1 MTVTVARPTWQSH
14 LARLVDQITDK
25 GDLHSPQWRAALLA
39 IPRHLFV
46 PHYYLQDTSHRPSRW
61 VRHEP
66 SDADST
72 RRWLQLVYSPTT
84 LITELAQY
92 ADRGVQMPVCSSTKP
107 DLMIRM
113 LEALDIHDGHRVLE
127 IGTGTGYNA
136 ALLTHRLG
144 DHAVCSVDIDPT
156 LIAAAGQGLHQ
167 LGYHPTLVAGDGAQ
181 GLPEHAPFD
190 RILATCALRAFPTIW
205 IHQLR
210 PGGTALVHLEGPLG
224 AGNLLALRRDP
235 TQLMVQGRF
244 LPWWGCFMARRTSAG
259 PTTGSPRPVP
269 TTDPVT
275 IRDTTVDPAQIDGT
289 QMFPFLAQLH
299 LPPGMYRAIYLTDAD
314 IPVTYLASPDGS
326 WCEINRQPDTT
337 GRHTVREAG
346 PTPLW
351 AAIETAWTQWT
362 QLAAPAWHEFGL
374 TATPTEHRI
383 WHRDP
388 HNGPQWTL
396 PPDPLTTPTT

>member
-1 MTVTVARPTWQSH
+1 MTVAVTRTTWQSH
-14 LARLVDQITDK
+14 LTRLVDQITDK

-92 ADRGVQMPVCSSTKP
+92 ANRGVQMPVCSSTKP

-144 DHAVCSVDIDPT
+144 DKAVYSVDIDPT
-156 LIAAAGQGLHQ
+156 LITAAGQRLDQ

-181 GLPEHAPFD
+181 GLPEHAPVD
-190 RILATCALRAFPTIW
+190 RIIATCALRAVPTEW

-224 AGNLLALRRDP
+224 AGNLLALHRDP
-235 TQLMVQGRF
+235 AHPRVQGR
-244 LPWWGCFMARRTSAG
+244 
-259 PTTGSPRPVP
+259 
-269 TTDPVT
+269 
-275 IRDTTVDPAQIDGT
+275 
-289 QMFPFLAQLH
+289 
-299 LPPGMYRAIYLTDAD
+299 
-314 IPVTYLASPDGS
+314 
-326 WCEINRQPDTT
+326 
-337 GRHTVREAG
+337 
-346 PTPLW
+346 
-351 AAIETAWTQWT
+351 
-362 QLAAPAWHEFGL
+362 
-374 TATPTEHRI
+374 
-383 WHRDP
+383 
-388 HNGPQWTL
+388 
-396 PPDPLTTPTT
+396 